1 MRSIVYIRV
10 RMWQLLFISV
20 MSQRVKEERSS
31 ELTLLFISVMSQ
43 RVKEDEIF
51 RIDTIVYISNVTT
64 SKEDHNCQSHRM
76 RMRSSE
82 LTLLFIS
89 VMSQRVKEDEI
100 FRIDTIVYISNV
112 TASQRGWDLQNWH
125 YCLYQ

>member
-1 MRSIVYIRV
+1 M
-10 RMWQLLFISV
+10 
-20 MSQRVKEERSS
+20 RSS

-51 RIDTIVYISNVTT
+51 RIDAIVYIRNVTT
-64 SKEDHNCQSHRM
+64 GSK

-100 FRIDTIVYISNV
+100 FRIDAIVYISNV
-112 TASQRGWDLQNWH
+112 TACQRG
-125 YCLYQ
+125 